1 MRSFFRFAGGKSKLS
16 KLIARIIF
24 DRFGAI
30 SDYREPFFGGG
41 SVGLEVMEH
50 LGPGAKVWINDK
62 DDALMSIWQ
71 AVVENPHSITDPTMG
86 YEPRLKD
93 FYEFK
98 YRLMDHD
105 DKSSPQDR
113 AIMHLV
119 MRQISRS
126 GLGVMSGGPMGG
138 RSQKSKDCK
147 INARWSPNAMSKK
160 IMQAHK
166 LFSKFQVKFTSL
178 DYADVLKGV
187 TEDSVV
193 YLDPP
198 YRQKGHQLYQV
209 QFSKEEH
216 IKLAG
221 MLKKLDCKWFLSYDN
236 CQEVRELY
244 DWAEIIQI
252 PVSYTLNNTG
262 RAVELLIMP
271 RLEAE

>member
-1 MRSFFRFAGGKSKLS
+1 MRPFFRFAGGKSKLS
-16 KLIARIIF
+16 KRIAHIIF
-24 DRFGAI
+24 DRCGAI
-30 SDYREPFFGGG
+30 SDYREAFFGGG

-50 LGPGAKVWINDK
+50 LGPGTKVWINDK
-62 DDALMSIWQ
+62 DDSLMGIWQ
-71 AVVENPHSITDPTMG
+71 AVVVNPHSITDLITG

-93 FYEFK
+93 FHELK
-98 YRLMDHD
+98 HRLTDPD

-113 AIMHLV
+113 AIMQLV
-119 MRQISRS
+119 MRQTSFS

-138 RSQKSKDCK
+138 RSQKSKACK

-166 LFSKFQVKFTSL
+166 LFSKFQVKCTSL

-187 TEDSVV
+187 TDDSVV

-216 IKLAG
+216 MKLADV
-221 MLKKLDCKWFLSYDN
+221 LKRLDCKWFLSYDN

>member
-50 LGPGAKVWINDK
+50 LGPGTKVWINDK
-62 DDALMSIWQ
+62 DDSLMGIWQ

-113 AIMHLV
+113 AIMQLV
-119 MRQISRS
+119 MRQTSFS

-138 RSQKSKDCK
+138 RSQKSKDYK
-147 INARWSPNAMSKK
+147 INARWSPNSMSKK

-166 LFSKFQVKFTSL
+166 LFEKFDVKCTST
-178 DYADVLKGV
+178 DYGEVLQGV
-187 TEDSVV
+187 TRNSVV